1 VKADLETSEA
11 NKGQTDRVT
20 WRYWAD
26 IRLDRG
32 LDLFRRRTCARFDDN
47 MALHTPSLRLMI
59 GLLLVLLFSLVS
71 TAAPT
76 ASSPDGMMRLEERA
90 DTSRLVF
97 AHFLVGI
104 VSDRTSAA
112 DYDADMIRAKEM
124 GIDAFA
130 LNIGTNDFTS
140 QQLDYAYES
149 AANNGM
155 KVFISFDFNW
165 WDETLDAAAVGRN
178 ISQYASR
185 PAQLM
190 IGGKVFASSF
200 LGNGL
205 DVGLMRNASGV
216 DVYWAPNYWA
226 FATDVAKVDAA
237 LNWAVRRAFPLHLPG
252 CHGIGN

>member
-1 VKADLETSEA
+1 
-11 NKGQTDRVT
+11 
-20 WRYWAD
+20 
-26 IRLDRG
+26 
-32 LDLFRRRTCARFDDN
+32 
-47 MALHTPSLRLMI
+47 M
-59 GLLLVLLFSLVS
+59 
-71 TAAPT
+71 
-76 ASSPDGMMRLEERA
+76 
-90 DTSRLVF
+90 
-97 AHFLVGI
+97 
-104 VSDRTSAA
+104 SDRTSAA
-112 DYDADMIRAKEM
+112 DYDADMRRAKEM

-130 LNIGTNDFTS
+130 LNIGTNDFTD

-165 WDETLDAAAVGRN
+165 WTDLDAAAVGRN

-185 PAQLM
+185 PAQLK

-205 DVGLMRNASGV
+205 DVALMRNASGV

-237 LNWAVRRAFPLHLPG
+237 LNWAVRCAFFFHSPG
-252 CHGIGN
+252 CHGIEN